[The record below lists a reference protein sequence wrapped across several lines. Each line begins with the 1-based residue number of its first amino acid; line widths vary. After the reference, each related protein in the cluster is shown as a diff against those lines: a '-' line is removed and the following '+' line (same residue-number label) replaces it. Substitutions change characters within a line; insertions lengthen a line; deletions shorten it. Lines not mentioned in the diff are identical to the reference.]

1 MSRPKKEWH
10 VGNNQKKELQKE
22 SKKDLANIRSKFDEH
37 AVTQGQRKREQKRE
51 QKEAAAALKNGGSL
65 FVADAERSSN
75 KNDKKDKSKRR
86 QSDANNAANDEN
98 NEVGQ
103 KRVFK
108 DAKTDAYEKNK
119 WRGKRNSIGAKMAKF
134 KGGNKNF
141 RRSGG
146 GIGDRDL
153 SGKSSKQRENRGGFI
168 PDESRKEPLKKGG
181 KRGGNSKKGGNK
193 KGPGKGG
200 KGGKGKIGSKR

>member
-1 MSRPKKEWH
+1 MPYQLQHKHVKLLHDFIQTRLDAIVHEIDLEQQQDKEIEDAYKAAQRAENMVKYKSEIMSRPKKEWH

-22 SKKDLANIRSKFDEH
+22 SKKDLANIKSKFDDH
-37 AVTQGQRKREQKRE
+37 AIGTGQRKREQKRE
-51 QKEAAAALKNGGSL
+51 QKQAEAALKNGGSL
-65 FVADAERSSN
+65 FAADAER
-75 KNDKKDKSKRR
+75 KNDKKDKSKK
-86 QSDANNAANDEN
+86 QKFEGDEV
-98 NEVGQ
+98 EVGT

-153 SGKSSKQRENRGGFI
+153 SGKSSK
-168 PDESRKEPLKKGG
+168 
-181 KRGGNSKKGGNK
+181 
-193 KGPGKGG
+193 
-200 KGGKGKIGSKR
+200 